1 MSPSAA
7 WSRSLTSS
15 STAHSAA
22 WRPPRLQARPHTGSR
37 HRGQGKG
44 EVSSLQH
51 WTHWARAQGGGPAHH
66 QPLHHTRPRVR
77 IVTESRGCGGE
88 DELPCAGQQL
98 TLQPRRAEHAAHP
111 AECPGRPPAPGP
123 PPPRWPRC
131 STSPRSPCYQLSTVL
146 TTLSQ
151 LTARTPGPGPTPPPA
166 PVRGRGEQY

>member
-1 MSPSAA
+1 MSEILNISTHSHLWFTASLKLRKNKQRSRVSSIRTMDINSRNLGQQEEDLDKKKFRKRA
-7 WSRSLTSS
+7 SMSRST
-15 STAHSAA
+15 
-22 WRPPRLQARPHTGSR
+22 
-37 HRGQGKG
+37 
-44 EVSSLQH
+44 
-51 WTHWARAQGGGPAHH
+51 
-66 QPLHHTRPRVR
+66 LHHTRPRGR
-77 IVTESRGCGGE
+77 IITESRGRGGE

-131 STSPRSPCYQLSTVL
+131 STSPRSPCYQQSTVL

-166 PVRGRGEQY
+166 PVRQRREQY